1 MTNAKKI
8 NETKIKKLN
17 KLINELQFEEEKY
30 ENLINKKDRAM
41 EKIKNIVDE
50 INIIKQFQ
58 S

>member
-1 MTNAKKI
+1 MQKKI